1 MGDVVVE
8 EVWVRDQC
16 RAHNSQKEYADY
28 FKYLIIIAV
37 A

>member
-16 RAHNSQKEYADY
+16 RATIRKKEYADY